1 MREDWGFAVKVEV
14 VNTHDVAWLNQPLL
28 GSRDDGSVFSVDPA
42 YLS

>member
-28 GSRDDGSVFSVDPA
+28 RSRDDGSVLSVGPTC
-42 YLS
+42 LS